1 MKIYL
6 IGMPG
11 SGKTTLGRQLAKE
24 LLIPFTDLDKEIEK
38 REGKPVQQIF
48 AENGEDYFREVES
61 QLLREW
67 SASDTSFVMAT
78 GGGAP
83 CFYGGI
89 DVINQ
94 SGVSIFL
101 DTTLS
106 VLLSRLDKKTDRP
119 LLAGTDTAEKE
130 QRLKALRDRR
140 LDVYQQAKITV
151 TNPDLP
157 KLLTALHLKK

>member
-94 SGVSIFL
+94 SGVSVFL

-119 LLAGTDTAEKE
+119 LLAGTDTTEKE